1 MERTPPKDV
10 TPLDTYQAKGAAI
23 RIEKQTS
30 YSASCESSASKQ
42 DDGGS
47 NQKPRDAMQPEF
59 SVTSAFAAAEIKVR
73 KSQML
78 MFNMN
83 SSNMQSTDS
92 DLLNQDL
99 ESIDVIAPS
108 IIDSPNRRGQIQS
121 QSQNIQVPSHSQ
133 QMDEYI
139 NEIVMTSQPH

>member
-1 MERTPPKDV
+1 
-10 TPLDTYQAKGAAI
+10 
-23 RIEKQTS
+23 
-30 YSASCESSASKQ
+30 
-42 DDGGS
+42 
-47 NQKPRDAMQPEF
+47 MQPEF